1 MSISLQNVKC
11 KIEIKYQSKELIH
24 NLFCLIKLLEHIL
37 FLPYRALC
45 IGHAVV
51 FFFILFQTGAKLADV
66 QVTQNRPVTDANLH
80 FGSCNKSFD
89 QVKQQ

>member
-37 FLPYRALC
+37 FLPYRT
-45 IGHAVV
+45 